1 MEDKEEI
8 KYHQAEDDE
17 FISYYCAINEP
28 IAEIVI
34 LDYFT
39 KFAKV
44 EKVKNFFVD
53 DFSANYKIEIPM
65 ALIDIQCLLCFMFM
79 NKHITPPATFGVE
92 LADIFSAYDLTGKN
106 ANIEKYLR

>member
-1 MEDKEEI
+1 MENKMEI
-8 KYHQAEDDE
+8 KYLQGEDDE

-44 EKVKNFFVD
+44 EKVKNLFAD
-53 DFSANYKIEIPM
+53 DFSVNYKIEIPADM
-65 ALIDIQCLLCFMFM
+65 IDLQCLLCFMFM
-79 NKHITPPATFGVE
+79 NQYITSPATFGVV
-92 LADIFSAYDLTGKN
+92 LSDVFDVYSILGMRTDIQ
-106 ANIEKYLR
+106 